1 MRTIISRIKRAIND
15 LLDTPQENTFDTHAY
30 HMRSYS

>member
-15 LLDTPQENTFDTHAY
+15 LLEFPQETTFDTHAY
-30 HMRSYS
+30 HMRSYN